1 MTIVLDASAVL
12 AFLHDEL
19 GGDRVARAL
28 DGGCVSTVNW
38 SEVLQKSLQR
48 KVDVQGMQQ
57 EFIDVGLLFEPFTAQ
72 QADLAAQLWE
82 SSRRHGLSMADRACL
97 ALARDKALPVL
108 TADRAWTHLDLDI
121 EIHPVR

>member
-1 MTIVLDASAVL
+1 MTTVLDASALL
-12 AFLHDEL
+12 AFLHDEP

-38 SEVLQKSLQR
+38 SEVVQKSLQSG
-48 KVDVQGMQQ
+48 VDVRGMQQ
-57 EFIDVGLLFEPFTAQ
+57 EFMDVGLVFEPFTAQ
-72 QADLAAQLWE
+72 QAELAAQLWE

-108 TADRAWTHLDLDI
+108 TADRAWSQLDLDI
-121 EIHPVR
+121 EVRSLR